1 MEEGKEVETVEE
13 VGEKECDR
21 AKRDALEKDGD
32 LKEEEEKRDQQ
43 MTRIGCFCFS
53 GVSVTISS

>member
-1 MEEGKEVETVEE
+1 METVRE